1 MDITGTL
8 IISDKFSPYFNLYNR
23 GYFRLMMNHSENFVD
38 LYTGAY
44 TNTIEGVWSLV
55 KRMLKAMNGAH
66 GEKLPGYLDEFNW
79 RRAYPSD
86 YFDDL
91 LAGIIA

>member
-23 GYFRLMMNHSENFVD
+23 GYIHLTMNHSENFVD
-38 LYTGAY
+38 LYTGAH
-44 TNTIEGVWSLV
+44 TNTIEEVWSLV

>member
-66 GEKLPGYLDEFNW
+66 GEKLPGYLDEFHW

>member
-23 GYFRLMMNHSENFVD
+23 GYIRLMMNHSENFVD
-38 LYTGAY
+38 LYTGAH

-66 GEKLPGYLDEFNW
+66 GEKLPGYHDEFNW
-79 RRAYPSD
+79 RGAYPSD

>member
-8 IISDKFSPYFNLYNR
+8 IISDKFSPYFNLYNC
-23 GYFRLMMNHSENFVD
+23 GYIHLMMNHSENFVD
-38 LYTGAY
+38 LYTGAH

-66 GEKLPGYLDEFNW
+66 GEKVPGYLDEFNW